1 MSIEVIFRFLCVAA
15 ILLGSV
21 ILFMGGVFVLFCV
34 GLKKEFFMR
43 HPNYVAMEKEK
54 GAEETRQYYA
64 RLGELCLLFGLVGG
78 ISVVIINSCP
88 VGYYIPS
95 ILFLVW
101 SLTGK
106 WVLGRLPVKSR
117 TVQFLLICVVMA
129 LIGLLWWK
137 LFAVSGGGNIYFT
150 LILPYAA
157 IAFLLWLDLR
167 VISRW

>member
-1 MSIEVIFRFLCVAA
+1 MSIEGIFWFLYEAV

-43 HPNYVAMEKEK
+43 HSCYVAMEKEK
-54 GAEETRQYYA
+54 GAEETRRYYA
-64 RLGELCLLFGLVGG
+64 RLGELCLLFGLSA
-78 ISVVIINSCP
+78 IIINGSP

-129 LIGLLWWK
+129 LIGLLCWK
-137 LFAVSGGGNIYFT
+137 LFAVYVGGNIYFT

-167 VISRW
+167 VI